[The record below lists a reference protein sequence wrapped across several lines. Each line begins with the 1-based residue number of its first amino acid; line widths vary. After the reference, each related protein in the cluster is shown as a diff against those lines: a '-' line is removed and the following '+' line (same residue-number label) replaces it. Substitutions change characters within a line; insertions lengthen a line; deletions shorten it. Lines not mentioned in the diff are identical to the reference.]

1 MRSSRALIRAGTAL
15 GLLSAS
21 LALPPSAAAHAH
33 VPLGDYSL
41 TIGWVNEPT
50 YVGVPNGI
58 EVFIEAGD
66 GQPVTDLAAG
76 DLMVV
81 VSTVD
86 AETAPLPLEPG
97 FSIEGGF
104 GTPGSYEAE
113 LMPTTPGDYTFHFTG
128 SIGDQPVD
136 LELTSGEDTFST
148 VQSSSEIEFP
158 VKVPTLA
165 DVATRL
171 DRIDG
176 RIEAL
181 QSAAPGA
188 AQIAAA
194 QAAAD
199 RASASASQA
208 LVIGL
213 LVGGAGIVIGLAALA
228 IAWRGRR
235 GTGTA

>member
-1 MRSSRALIRAGTAL
+1 MRPRFALRAGIALALIA
-15 GLLSAS
+15 AS
-21 LALPPSAAAHAH
+21 LAFAPGAAAHAH
-33 VPLGDYSL
+33 LEVGDYHL

-58 EVFIEAGD
+58 EVFVED
-66 GQPVTDLAAG
+66 HDEQPVTDLAAG

-81 VSTVD
+81 VSTAG
-86 AETAPLPLEPG
+86 AETEPMVLEPG
-97 FSIEGGF
+97 FSLEGGF

-128 SIGDQPVD
+128 SIRDQEVD
-136 LELTSGEDTFST
+136 LELTSGEDTFSP
-148 VQSSSEIEFP
+148 VQSSSDIEFP

-188 AQIAAA
+188 AELAAA

-208 LVIGL
+208 LLIGAL
-213 LVGGAGIVIGLAALA
+213 IGGVGVVIGLAALA
-228 IAWRGRR
+228 LAWRGRQ

>member
-1 MRSSRALIRAGTAL
+1 MRWSRALARAGIAL
-15 GLLSAS
+15 MLITAS
-21 LALPPSAAAHAH
+21 LAFAPSAAAHAH
-33 VPLGDYSL
+33 ISVGDYEL

-58 EVFIEAGD
+58 EVLIEDAD
-66 GQPVTDLAAG
+66 AQPVTDLAPGA
-76 DLMVV
+76 LMVV
-81 VSTVD
+81 VSTAE
-86 AETAPLPLEPG
+86 AETPPLPLEPG

-136 LELTSGEDTFST
+136 VELTSGEDTFST

-181 QSAAPGA
+181 QSTAPGA
-188 AQIAAA
+188 AELAAA

-208 LVIGL
+208 LLIGSL
-213 LVGGAGIVIGLAALA
+213 IGGAGIAIALVALA